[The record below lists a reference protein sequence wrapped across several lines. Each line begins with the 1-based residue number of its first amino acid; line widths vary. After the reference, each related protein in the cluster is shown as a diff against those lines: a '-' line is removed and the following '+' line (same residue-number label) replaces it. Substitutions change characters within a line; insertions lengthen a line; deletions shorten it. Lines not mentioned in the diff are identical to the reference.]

1 MGLASVFNLIT
12 GLALFLFGMQA
23 MGDSLK
29 RVAGNK
35 LENVLWRLSSSPL
48 KGIALG
54 AGVTAVI
61 QSSSATSCMV
71 VGFVNSGIMTIAQA
85 IGIIMGANIGT
96 TATGWILS
104 LSAVNGGG
112 EAWWADLLSTAFI
125 CAIFALIGTLIKM
138 FSKKDAL
145 KHSGDIM
152 LGFAVLMSGMKL
164 MSGAMSGLSD
174 SEVFRNMM
182 TTFSNPLL
190 GVLAGAVITAIL
202 QSSSASIGI
211 LQSLAVG
218 TTVIVN
224 GVATS
229 TITNEIAIYL
239 INGMCIG
246 ASVPVLLSAIGATT
260 NGKRASIIYLIFNV
274 FGAVVLTPICWGLTT
289 AFHFSFIEAPA
300 DAISIALINTV
311 LNFVKTLI
319 LLPFVKQFDKL
330 VCRLIRDKKT
340 DHTADTLD
348 RLEDRFLTHP
358 GIALEQ
364 SRQVL
369 MTMAEK
375 SRRNLKR
382 SIALIKNYN
391 TEEYDVALAKEEVI
405 DSYED
410 KLGTYLVKLTGMPLN
425 KAQSREVS
433 KFLHTI
439 GDFERIADHAVNIS
453 HVAREINEKELVFSH
468 EANKELDILASA
480 VEEIVDLSVSAFE
493 NNNLSE
499 AFKVEPLEETI
510 DMLCDELK
518 LRHIQRVQNGNCTLN
533 QGFVFSDLITNYE
546 RIADHC
552 SNIAVAIIE
561 LDNDEYDIH
570 AYLSDIKEHKSPEFI
585 RQYDEYKEKY
595 SLDNIKAVTV
605 SVG

>member
-1 MGLASVFNLIT
+1 MIT

-35 LENVLWRLSSSPL
+35 LENILWKLSSTPI
-48 KGIALG
+48 KGVALG
-54 AGVTAVI
+54 TGVTAVI

-96 TATGWILS
+96 TATGWILT
-104 LSAVNGGG
+104 LSSIDGGG

-125 CAIFALIGTLIKM
+125 CAIFALIGILFKM
-138 FSKKDAL
+138 LSKKM
-145 KHSGDIM
+145 SVRYTGDIL
-152 LGFAVLMSGMKL
+152 LGFAILMTGMKL
-164 MSGAMSGLSD
+164 MSSAMSGLKDSPMFSD
-174 SEVFRNMM
+174 MM
-182 TTFSNPLL
+182 QTFSNPLL
-190 GVLAGAVITAIL
+190 GVLAGTVITAVL
-202 QSSSASIGI
+202 QSASASIGI
-211 LQSLAVG
+211 LQALAISGAV
-218 TTVIVN
+218 TN
-224 GVATS
+224 DVAL
-229 TITNEIAIYL
+229 YL
-239 INGMCIG
+239 IIGMCIG
-246 ASVPVLLSAIGATT
+246 ASMPVLLSAIGATT
-260 NGKRASIIYLIFNV
+260 NGKRASIIYLIFNT
-274 FGAVVLTPICWGLTT
+274 FGALVLTPICWGLDSIFNFQFMDDPTN
-289 AFHFSFIEAPA
+289 AV
-300 DAISIALINTV
+300 SIAIINT
-311 LNFVKTLI
+311 LFNTATTIILIPFVGVFEKLICTLI
-319 LLPFVKQFDKL
+319 K
-330 VCRLIRDKKT
+330 DKKT

-364 SRQVL
+364 SREVL
-369 MTMAEK
+369 LTMAEK
-375 SRRNLKR
+375 AQRNLKR

-425 KAQSREVS
+425 NAQSREVS

-453 HVAREINEKELVFSH
+453 HVAKEISEKELVFSH

-518 LRHIQRVQNGNCTLN
+518 LRHIKRIQNGNCTLN

-552 SNIAVAIIE
+552 SNIAVALIE

-585 RQYDEYKEKY
+585 RRYDEYKEKY
-595 SLDNIKAVTV
+595 SLDNIETVTV